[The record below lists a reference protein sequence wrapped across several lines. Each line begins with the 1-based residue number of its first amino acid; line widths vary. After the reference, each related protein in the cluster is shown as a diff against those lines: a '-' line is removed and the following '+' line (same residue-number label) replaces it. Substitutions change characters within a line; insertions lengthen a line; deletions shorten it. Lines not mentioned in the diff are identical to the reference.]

1 MPLNTDTLVPW
12 FIMSWAFFPPV
23 AIICLNVSNYWR
35 FFLLLITA
43 ALYVFGPVWLHEP
56 DPSDQHGALGTLVL
70 IWVLVINL
78 GVGFLLGLI
87 LRWGVRRVLR
97 AYGRGY
103 SPIIALAVAA
113 SICALSS
120 YAAVYRYGIPDAAC
134 AARIDLKLGHL
145 IFDIPIE
152 LHAKGRTIAVGDRA
166 AWSFDYTT
174 YGNRDVASLCRLT
187 ANGSVPLAVNAFSF
201 SPLRH
206 KNRDA
211 LQPHIDRLCPAT
223 DPTTLPKDVCASI
236 RRRVVRSIEFSSY
249 AHSVSRLLND
259 IELQGE
265 KTTVRVMGDAKEG
278 RLCVEADE
286 NPGLLQE
293 CRVWWR
299 LEDRIYVLV
308 RSKERGGYDPVD
320 GASSGYEGTREELL
334 ADLRNSVAFIIAA
347 IASELPDR

>member
-12 FIMSWAFFPPV
+12 FIMSWAFFPPI
-23 AIICLNVSNYWR
+23 AIICLNISNYWR

-43 ALYVFGPVWLHEP
+43 ALYVLGPVWLHEP
-56 DPSDQHGALGTLVL
+56 DPTDQHDGLGTLVL

-87 LRWGVRRVLR
+87 VRWGVRRALR
-97 AYGRGY
+97 AYARGY

-113 SICALSS
+113 SISALAS
-120 YAAVYRYGIPDAAC
+120 YAAVYRYGIPDADC
-134 AARIDLKLGHL
+134 AARIDLKLGQL
-145 IFDIPIE
+145 TFEIPIE
-152 LHAKGRTIAVGDRA
+152 LHAKGRTFAMGDRA
-166 AWSFDYTT
+166 ARSFDYTT
-174 YGNRDVASLCRLT
+174 YGNRDVANLCSLT
-187 ANGSVPLAVNAFSF
+187 ANGSVPLAVNEFSF
-201 SPLRH
+201 SPLRF

-223 DPTTLPKDVCASI
+223 DSASLPTDVCASI
-236 RRRVVRSIEFSSY
+236 RRQVVRSIEFSSY
-249 AHSVSRLLND
+249 ARSVSRLLND

-265 KTTVRVMGDAKEG
+265 KTTVRVTGDAKEG

-299 LEDRIYVLV
+299 LDERVYVMV
-308 RSKERGGYDPVD
+308 RSKQRGGSYPVD
-320 GASSGYEGTREELL
+320 GPYSGNEGTREELL
-334 ADLRNSVAFIIAA
+334 ADLRNSVTFTIAA
-347 IASELPDR
+347 FASEVSNK